1 MTGRFLAALQFFV
14 ALKLP
19 SLVARHVD
27 HDSGL
32 NRAIV
37 YFPLAGLVIGIAVAL
52 VWLGVATLLPAM
64 PAAGIAIAAGVIL
77 TGGLHE
83 DGLADCADG
92 LGSEDR
98 EKILE
103 IMRDSRSGSYGVAA
117 IVLSLGLRWTAL
129 AAMPIAA
136 GALALVIAHTLSRAA
151 IALALRFSSY
161 ARREGTGSLVAAGI
175 STEKVVVTATV
186 ALVIAALLGGLPG
199 TAALV
204 AGFAAAALV
213 LLIMERRIGGY
224 TGDVLGAMQQVAEI
238 AAIIVLAAFWAL

>member
-1 MTGRFLAALQFFV
+1 
-14 ALKLP
+14 
-19 SLVARHVD
+19 
-27 HDSGL
+27 
-32 NRAIV
+32 
-37 YFPLAGLVIGIAVAL
+37 
-52 VWLGVATLLPAM
+52 
-64 PAAGIAIAAGVIL
+64 
-77 TGGLHE
+77 
-83 DGLADCADG
+83 
-92 LGSEDR
+92 
-98 EKILE
+98 
-103 IMRDSRSGSYGVAA
+103 
-117 IVLSLGLRWTAL
+117 
-129 AAMPIAA
+129 MPIAA